1 MRVKKDEM
9 KEKSVAT
16 WKFASSSKLLTNLDH
31 PEILLP
37 DARVPI
43 QVATQGKILKLSME
57 F

>member
-1 MRVKKDEM
+1 M